1 MAERE
6 IDGTFYR
13 CEKLPAEQ
21 GLELFLRVSAAFSD
35 AQGLFEAIAL
45 DSGAADLIRQYFTF
59 SRGMD
64 PKVIQP
70 LIMELSRLPKPA
82 DPDAK
87 PDPLDLQGLVE
98 LAFFAI
104 GVNFGSFLPVGLEAL
119 FSGPGADAAAAQ
131 SVSMVES

>member
-13 CEKLPAEQ
+13 CEKLPAEP
-21 GLELFLRVSAAFSD
+21 GLDLFLRVSAAFSD

-45 DSGAADLIRQYFTF
+45 EGGDADVIRQFF
-59 SRGMD
+59 AFARDMD

-70 LIMELSRLPKPA
+70 LIMELSRLPVLA
-82 DPDAK
+82 DPEVK
-87 PDPLDLQGLVE
+87 PEPLDLEGLVE

-104 GVNFGSFLPVGLEAL
+104 GVNFGSFLPVGLGGLFNAPEAT
-119 FSGPGADAAAAQ
+119 AAASASAQ
-131 SVSMVES
+131 ES

>member
-1 MAERE
+1 MADRE
-6 IDGTFYR
+6 IDGVFYR

-21 GLELFLRVSAAFSD
+21 GLDLFLRVSAAFSD

-45 DSGAADLIRQYFTF
+45 ETGDADLIRQFFTF

-70 LIMELSRLPKPA
+70 LILELSRLPKPT
-82 DPDAK
+82 DPAEK
-87 PDPLDLQGLVE
+87 PEPLDLQGLVE

-104 GVNFGSFLPVGLEAL
+104 GVNFGSFLPVGLGAL
-119 FSGPGADAAAAQ
+119 FSGHEAAAEAA
-131 SVSMVES
+131 ESASTTEN